1 MSRQY
6 GGSLRELFL
15 ICRSLWLRR
24 FSSWSDFDASSAAAG
39 ERFRPD
45 ERLDPRTC
53 LTCDLVLLW
62 VMKHDTPA
70 DCIAELRN
78 QNAILD
84 MRLASISGAMLRGR
98 PKMRDAAE

>member
-1 MSRQY
+1 MAAVTQLER
-6 GGSLRELFL
+6 L
-15 ICRSLWLRR
+15 
-24 FSSWSDFDASSAAAG
+24 AAALERRPG

-53 LTCDLVLLW
+53 LTCGLVPLW

-78 QNAILD
+78 RNAILD
-84 MRLASISGAMLRGR
+84 MRLASINGATLRGR
-98 PKMRDAAE
+98 PKARGD